1 MTSSD
6 RAIEERVHAALNE
19 PMTRAQI
26 AALDERLERGRS
38 VRVPFLQ
45 RRTLRLSL
53 SLVAAVVVAL
63 PLAVVAGIVP
73 GSDEVPPPADL
84 EVGVA
89 GLFAEERC
97 VSPEEAEQ
105 HIEALVADL
114 GYVEW
119 KVEHGTGA
127 ATSEC
132 IGAGL
137 DNETRTVTL
146 FMALAPQAR
155 EGLDAVRDRLYR
167 ECHTR
172 DEAVA
177 LVDAALRD
185 AGMEGY
191 KIENGSLS
199 VPSDRADEI
208 ERHVENGCWVYST
221 TGWTADGTRL
231 FWVAGN

>member
-26 AALDERLERGRS
+26 AALDARLELGRS

-89 GLFAEERC
+89 GLFAEDRC
-97 VSPEEAEQ
+97 VGPEEAEQ

-119 KVEHGTGA
+119 KVAHGTGA
-127 ATSEC
+127 PTSEC
-132 IGAGL
+132 VGAGL
-137 DNETRTVTL
+137 DNQTRTVTL

-155 EGLDAVRDRLYR
+155 EGLDAVREQLYR
-167 ECHTR
+167 ECYTR

-177 LVDAALRD
+177 LVDAVLRD

-199 VPSDRADEI
+199 VASDRADEI